1 MRASA
6 TGSGT
11 ATWSRPWRRSRG
23 WAPPTAPSRCGAR
36 AAGRWRLGDENH
48 MGMDLMVI
56 LGDFMVFFLGDFKY
70 FLGIPLKIP
79 TASGCTKG
87 FCCRAIL
94 GAHDPEVWDVLE
106 GYFGAIVPC
115 IKKHPTRQRHHA
127 NWREDDFERLYG
139 PVILWDFIGI

>member
-36 AAGRWRLGDENH
+36 AAGRWRLGDET

-56 LGDFMVFFLGDFKY
+56 LPIGSMYGIYANIWGILMVNVTT
-70 FLGIPLKIP
+70 II
-79 TASGCTKG
+79 
-87 FCCRAIL
+87 
-94 GAHDPEVWDVLE
+94 
-106 GYFGAIVPC
+106 
-115 IKKHPTRQRHHA
+115 
-127 NWREDDFERLYG
+127 
-139 PVILWDFIGI
+139 